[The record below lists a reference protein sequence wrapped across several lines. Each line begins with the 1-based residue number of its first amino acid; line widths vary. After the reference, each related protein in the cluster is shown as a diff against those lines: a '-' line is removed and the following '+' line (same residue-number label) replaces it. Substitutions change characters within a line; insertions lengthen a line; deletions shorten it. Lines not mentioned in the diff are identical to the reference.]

1 MTARPMKQYQVVI
14 AKLQGRSQS
23 DEETLTDLLN
33 ERERTG
39 WHFYSQTALSPSKL
53 MLVFVRET

>member
-1 MTARPMKQYQVVI
+1 MKQYQVVI